1 MTFLIPRL
9 FEINLSEISN
19 DIAITG
25 ILAGLVYAFAS
36 FAQIGTGW
44 LADKIP
50 PKYLLCAMGFG
61 QLIFIYLASSSF
73 DYSLLFIMLA
83 GMLFVFGQ
91 VPITD
96 IILVKYVQDS
106 WRGRVLSIKFMVNL
120 CAGAAVLPAISILLK
135 NGYDF
140 SHILKSLAFISIAI
154 LISGLLLPNKSSS
167 LSLVK

>member
-1 MTFLIPRL
+1 
-9 FEINLSEISN
+9 
-19 DIAITG
+19 
-25 ILAGLVYAFAS
+25 
-36 FAQIGTGW
+36 
-44 LADKIP
+44 
-50 PKYLLCAMGFG
+50 MGVG
-61 QLIFIYLASSSF
+61 QLIFIYLASFSF

-140 SHILKSLAFISIAI
+140 SHVLKSLAFISIAVI
-154 LISGLLLPNKSSS
+154 VSGMLLPNKSSNFIIAKQKS
-167 LSLVK
+167 L